1 MVIRDGQ
8 YRDIRVE
15 EVVLGDLVCISF
27 GDKVPA
33 DVRVIESK
41 GLKVDN
47 SSLTGESEPL
57 LRAPE
62 CTHDNPLETKN
73 MMMFSTNVLEGT
85 GRGIVIRTGDNTVM
99 GRIAAITS
107 QVTSGPTPIS
117 LEIRHFIRIIGTVA
131 FIVAST
137 CFIVSMISGSDLLS
151 ALVFMMGIFVANVP
165 EGITATV
172 TASLTLTAKKMRKK
186 HCLVKKL
193 EAVETLGSTST
204 ICSDKTGTL
213 TQNRMTVA
221 HFWARGEIFEAVMC
235 GEDGK
240 PTGRGLPVTG
250 AYGDLMRC
258 ATLCSRSDFKE
269 DDTDVPVQKR
279 ETVGDASEAAILK
292 YCELVRSQGV
302 TPNAVREY
310 REGYP
315 KVMEQPFNSI
325 NKYQLSIHTG
335 GPNNSH
341 ILVLKG
347 APERVLAMST
357 TMSTEEGPKPIDD
370 NIRKQFQKAYDDLG
384 GMGERVLGFAEL
396 ILPPDQFPPGFA
408 FDLEN
413 PNYPTA
419 GLNFLGLISMID
431 PPRPGVRM
439 AVHLCQSAG
448 IKVVMVTGDH
458 PITAQA
464 IAKQVHIID
473 NGIDVTLLI
482 DDTDA
487 PAGEEL
493 YGTGRLKKTEAIVVH
508 GEQLKKLSET
518 TLDSIVANY
527 HQVVFARTSP
537 TQKLQIVEAYQR
549 NGQIVAV
556 TGDGV
561 NDAPALRKADIGIA
575 MGIAGTDVSKQAADM
590 ILLNDNFASIV
601 TGVEEGRIIFDN
613 LKKSIAYVLTSN
625 IGEVTPFISYV
636 VFGLPLP
643 MSLMSILLIDMGT
656 DLWPAISLAYELPE
670 NDIMERPPRDAKIDK
685 LVNARLILFSYM
697 HIGVMQATAGFCT
710 YFFIMMQNGFMPWD
724 LWGLREQWDNKDLDT
739 VADSFG
745 QEWCYESR
753 RQLLRSCH
761 SGFFLSM
768 VMVQW
773 GDLFISKTRKNSMV
787 TQGMNN
793 MVMNTGMIST
803 VVLSCIFLYTPGLYN
818 ILAQTPLRM
827 TTTMVG
833 LPFAVLIYMYD
844 EVRKCIIRRHPG
856 GIVYR
861 LTNY

>member
-1 MVIRDGQ
+1 
-8 YRDIRVE
+8 
-15 EVVLGDLVCISF
+15 
-27 GDKVPA
+27 
-33 DVRVIESK
+33 
-41 GLKVDN
+41 VDN

-85 GRGIVIRTGDNTVM
+85 GRGIVIRTGDNT
-99 GRIAAITS
+99 
-107 QVTSGPTPIS
+107 
-117 LEIRHFIRIIGTVA
+117 IIGTVA

-137 CFIVSMISGSDLLS
+137 CFIVSMISGSELLS

-269 DDTDVPVQKR
+269 DDTDVPVQRR
-279 ETVGDASEAAILK
+279 ETVGDASEAAIL
-292 YCELVRSQGV
+292 SI
-302 TPNAVREY
+302 ASS
-310 REGYP
+310 EGYL

-384 GMGERVLGFAEL
+384 GMGEH
-396 ILPPDQFPPGFA
+396 QFPPGFA